1 MLAFSCCLF
10 NWFAEKMAAQEVS
23 DGITNVETTARSF
36 DMKAC
41 LSFRVVCLVVL
52 PKRMSA
58 RICGAIGANVA
69 TQGVSEDTKN
79 IEATAWSSDMR
90 ACLLFNVCCLVVLPK
105 EDVCTNL
112 WCDCFACGYAGRFRR
127 HYSFGSNS

>member
-10 NWFAEKMAAQEVS
+10 NWFAEKMAAHEVF
-23 DGITNVETTARSF
+23 DGITNVETTARSS
-36 DMKAC
+36 DVKAC

-69 TQGVSEDTKN
+69 TQGVSEDTK
-79 IEATAWSSDMR
+79 R
-90 ACLLFNVCCLVVLPK
+90 
-105 EDVCTNL
+105 
-112 WCDCFACGYAGRFRR
+112 Y
-127 HYSFGSNS
+127 